1 MNQLL
6 GAGLIFGLCPLVG
19 AVGTPPARS
28 IRFARGQKRHHRR
41 SAWPQVDWSEW
52 RWSLEILQGL
62 LAVSLAKLCFPDH
75 SEWEI
80 IALMGVAVG
89 RFWRHR
95 TGGILMMLAGYM
107 LHNPLSGVI
116 VLLFGAIGSTIFREN
131 RQIAFMW
138 LMLMPLMTVL
148 RNTGSGILVFL
159 TAGLAGILYGMEQ
172 RRSSKPA
179 DATAPL
185 FRADSLDDVLD
196 PNVAGELA
204 IGLAQLKQKG
214 LPVPP
219 GWLIYPGDDPDSL
232 APLLQP
238 SVSQMWIVRSSF
250 VADRESQVY
259 SKLSSLRSIWRAIIE
274 LFDAH
279 VNESVAAIIQPQ
291 IECLYSGKVYCQ
303 APTLKA
309 DIPSPVA
316 EKVLALVDRLN
327 QELNTFETLEW
338 GYDGQQVWIFQVR

>member
-6 GAGLIFGLCPLVG
+6 GAGLILGLCPLMG
-19 AVGTPPARS
+19 AFGTPPAPS
-28 IRFARGQKRHHRR
+28 SRFARRPWRNR
-41 SAWPQVDWSEW
+41 SRSRSHQFNWSQW

-62 LAVSLAKLCFPDH
+62 LAVSIAKLCFPDH
-75 SEWEI
+75 PEWDI
-80 IALMGVAVG
+80 IALMGVAIG

-107 LHNPLSGVI
+107 LHNPFSGIV
-116 VLLFGAIGSTIFREN
+116 VLLFGMIGSMIFREN
-131 RQIAFMW
+131 RQIAFVW
-138 LMLMPLMTVL
+138 LMLMPLITVL
-148 RNTGSGILVFL
+148 RSAGSGILIFL

-172 RRSSKPA
+172 SRSSTPA
-179 DATAPL
+179 DATASL

-204 IGLAQLKQKG
+204 TGLAQLKQKG

-238 SVSQMWIVRSSF
+238 SVSSIWVVRGSF
-250 VADRESQVY
+250 VDDRESQVY
-259 SKLSSLRSIWRAIIE
+259 CELSGLSSIWRAIVQ
-274 LFDAH
+274 LFEAH
-279 VNESVAAIIQPQ
+279 VDESVAAIVQPQ
-291 IECLYSGKVYCQ
+291 IECCYSGKVYCQ

-309 DIPSPVA
+309 DIPSPIA

-338 GYDGQQVWIFQVR
+338 GYDGQQVWILQVQ